1 MFSRVGPIERKYD
14 SDALAYSPC
23 GKCFRLVV
31 SPSYI
36 GFCVKVD
43 VTAQASS
50 EQRGPETRT
59 SDRYCKGL

>member
-43 VTAQASS
+43 LTAQAF
-50 EQRGPETRT
+50 QRAAGT
-59 SDRYCKGL
+59 